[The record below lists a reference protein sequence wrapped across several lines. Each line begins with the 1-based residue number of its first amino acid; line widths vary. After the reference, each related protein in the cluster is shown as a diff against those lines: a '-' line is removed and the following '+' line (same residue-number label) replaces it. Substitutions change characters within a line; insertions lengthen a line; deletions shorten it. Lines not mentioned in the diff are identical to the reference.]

1 MEKSTSKIII
11 ALITGV
17 CSIVAGY
24 FGGKEHTEKELEQ
37 QMNLAAKEMN
47 ITISSDKNI
56 EDTFIKIFD
65 NYRELDSQYSSLEND
80 YDSLKEKN
88 DELTS
93 NYSSLKKQYSD
104 LEQENTSL
112 KEQQS
117 TLEEELKNLK
127 ESSANTNEQPSDDTP
142 QNPNSSGVQ
151 LTTLTPVNKSYW
163 SINEGG
169 LEDSLGMD
177 YSQSKSYIVAEI
189 RSSII
194 GYGEYYINRQYKTL
208 TGTIAAHSDM
218 GELATSSISI
228 YGDDVLIQT
237 FSSISRKTERFSFSV
252 DISNVKFLK
261 IIAQQ
266 ESNHSDF
273 CSVLLTDFT
282 LN

>member
-1 MEKSTSKIII
+1 MSMEKSTSKIII

-65 NYRELDSQYSSLEND
+65 NYRELDSQYSSLENN

-169 LEDSLGMD
+169 LEDSLEMD
-177 YSQSKSYIVAEI
+177 YSEAKSYIVTQY
-189 RSSII
+189 S
-194 GYGEYYINRQYKTL
+194 GYGEYYINKQYKTL

-218 GELATSSISI
+218 GERATSSVSI
-228 YGDDVLIQT
+228 YGDDALIQT
-237 FSSISRKTERFSFSV
+237 FSSINRKTERFSFSV
-252 DISNVKFLK
+252 DISSAKFLK
-261 IIAQQ
+261 IVVQQ
-266 ESNHSDF
+266 EGGYGQNN
-273 CSVLLTDFT
+273 SVLLTDFT